1 MTKVNKAISNINQT
15 QMHWHDIGAKDLR
28 SMTKISVVRSLWPIF
43 TIFNQIIE
51 TQTDRM
57 IKTRNG
63 NDENPKQEL
72 ETDEAELAGAH
83 FLSFLQRMLVAH
95 TA

>member
-1 MTKVNKAISNINQT
+1 MVFLANFLNFEAVYAC
-15 QMHWHDIGAKDLR
+15 HW
-28 SMTKISVVRSLWPIF
+28 
-43 TIFNQIIE
+43 FNGYQIIE

>member
-1 MTKVNKAISNINQT
+1 MNKNFEAVCACHKSNSN
-15 QMHWHDIGAKDLR
+15 
-28 SMTKISVVRSLWPIF
+28 SY
-43 TIFNQIIE
+43 QIIA
-51 TQTDRM
+51 THTDKM
-57 IKTRNG
+57 IKTNG

>member
-1 MTKVNKAISNINQT
+1 
-15 QMHWHDIGAKDLR
+15 
-28 SMTKISVVRSLWPIF
+28 
-43 TIFNQIIE
+43 
-51 TQTDRM
+51 M
-57 IKTRNG
+57 IKTLNG
-63 NDENPKQEL
+63 NDESPKQEL